1 MSGKGATIKYQAIEN
16 GLRVG
21 INDATCDAKFGAA
34 PCQLANDGAGMRSAL
49 RRLSERRIEQVLSR
63 GDKILSVAQIAVA
76 DDGRSMT
83 MDTEDRLTGRT
94 VRSELLLV
102 GRP

>member
-1 MSGKGATIKYQAIEN
+1 
-16 GLRVG
+16 
-21 INDATCDAKFGAA
+21 
-34 PCQLANDGAGMRSAL
+34 
-49 RRLSERRIEQVLSR
+49 VLSR